1 MLADILI
8 TVLLIASTFYM
19 TLVLLRFLLQLA
31 RADFYNPISQ
41 FVVKATN
48 PLLRPLRRV
57 IPGWGGID
65 GAALVLAVL
74 VQALTLFLI
83 IVLLTGAI
91 PGINPIKLVVW
102 AVLNIMDLVIKIYFA
117 ALIVT
122 VVVSWI
128 APHSGHPGIQ
138 LVAQIIEPVARPVR
152 NLIPPMG
159 GLDLSPIVIFLI
171 LQVLTAVVDHMK
183 LVTGLSKLTQELGT
197 LAGGLG
203 SIGLGM

>member
-8 TVLLIASTFYM
+8 TTLLIASSFYM
-19 TLVLLRFLLQLA
+19 TIILLRFLLQLA

-41 FVVKATN
+41 FAVKATN

-74 VQALTLFLI
+74 IQAITFFLI
-83 IVLLTGAI
+83 LVALNGGI
-91 PGINPIKLVVW
+91 PAFNPITLLVW
-102 AVLNIMDLVIKIYFA
+102 AVLNVLDLIVKIYFWSVIA
-117 ALIVT
+117 V

-128 APHSGHPGIQ
+128 APGSSHPAIQ
-138 LVAQIIEPVARPVR
+138 LVAQITEPVMRPVR
-152 NLIPPMG
+152 KIMPDLG
-159 GLDLSPIVIFLI
+159 GLDLSPIVVFLI
-171 LQVLTAVVDHMK
+171 LNVFSVAIEHMK
-183 LVTGLSKLTQELGT
+183 V
-197 LAGGLG
+197 AAGLG